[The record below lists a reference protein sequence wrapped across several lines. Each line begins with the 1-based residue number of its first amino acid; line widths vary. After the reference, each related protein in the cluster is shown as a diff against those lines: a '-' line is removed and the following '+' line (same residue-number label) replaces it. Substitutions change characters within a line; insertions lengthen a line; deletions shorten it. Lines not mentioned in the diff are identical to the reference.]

1 MSNSTQPTNTEVN
14 NMSTIETLFHEFLQ
28 NGGEPKVTDFKR
40 HLDQLIKSDIKPL
53 CGRSAKS
60 AAGDSIRD
68 QIKARFGGRGA
79 KWVFVSLDEIKPTLD
94 DFKANDIDVTDY
106 EEFIKEEGKAWIRFA
121 APRLHNNK
129 LCAAF
134 EVRTTGS
141 TVDHPKQLHYISIDE
156 LDDKIETM
164 AGTPHSLRLEQ
175 IKVEEPEVEEQQETE
190 QTEEVVTVD
199 ETTDELE
206 ADFDE
211 EINDDAF

>member
-28 NGGEPKVTDFKR
+28 NGGEPKVTEFKR
-40 HLDQLIKSDIKPL
+40 HLDQLIKSEIKPL

-60 AAGDSIRD
+60 STGDNIRD
-68 QIKARFGGRGA
+68 QIKSRFGGRGA
-79 KWVFVSLDEIKPTLD
+79 KWVFVSLDEIKPTLEE
-94 DFKANDIDVTDY
+94 FKANDIDVTDY
-106 EEFIKEEGKAWIRFA
+106 EEFIEAEGKAWIRFA

-134 EVRTTGS
+134 EVRTSGS

-164 AGTPHSLRLEQ
+164 AGTPHSLRLEK
-175 IKVEEPEVEEQQETE
+175 IKSAEPEVEEQQETE
-190 QTEEVVTVD
+190 LPEEVVTVD
-199 ETTDELE
+199 EATEELE
-206 ADFDE
+206 ADFNE

>member
-1 MSNSTQPTNTEVN
+1 MTNSTQPTNTEVN
-14 NMSTIETLFHEFLQ
+14 NMSTIEILFQEFLQ
-28 NGGEPKVTDFKR
+28 NGGEPKVTEFKSYV
-40 HLDQLIKSDIKPL
+40 DQLIKADIKPL

-60 AAGDSIRD
+60 ASGDNIRD

-79 KWVFVSLDEIKPTLD
+79 KWVFVSLNEIKPTLEE
-94 DFKANDIDVTDY
+94 FKANDVDVTDY
-106 EEFIKEEGKAWIRFA
+106 EEFIEAEGKAWIRFA

-134 EVRTTGS
+134 EVRTSGS
-141 TVDHPKQLHYISIDE
+141 TVDHPKQLHYISLDE

-175 IKVEEPEVEEQQETE
+175 IKGEEPEVEEQQETE
-190 QTEEVVTVD
+190 QTEEIVDVD
-199 ETTDELE
+199 EPAEELE

>member
-1 MSNSTQPTNTEVN
+1 MSNSIQPTNTEVN
-14 NMSTIETLFHEFLQ
+14 NMSTIEILFQEFLQ
-28 NGGEPKVTDFKR
+28 NGGEPKVTEFKR
-40 HLDQLIKSDIKPL
+40 HLDQLIKSEIKPL

-60 AAGDSIRD
+60 STGDNLRD

-94 DFKANDIDVTDY
+94 EFKANDIDVTDY
-106 EEFIKEEGKAWIRFA
+106 EEFINAEGKAWIRFA

-134 EVRTTGS
+134 EVRTSGS
-141 TVDHPKQLHYISIDE
+141 TVDHPKQLHYISIDA

-164 AGTPHSLRLEQ
+164 AGTPHSLRLEK
-175 IKVEEPEVEEQQETE
+175 IKSAEPEVEEQQETE
-190 QTEEVVTVD
+190 QAEEVVTVD
-199 ETTDELE
+199 ETADELD

>member
-1 MSNSTQPTNTEVN
+1 MSNSTQPTNSEVN
-14 NMSTIETLFHEFLQ
+14 NMSTIEILFHEFLQ

-40 HLDQLIKSDIKPL
+40 HLDQLIKTDIKPL
-53 CGRSAKS
+53 CSRSAKTS
-60 AAGDSIRD
+60 TGDNIRD

-94 DFKANDIDVTDY
+94 ELKANDVDVTDY
-106 EEFIKEEGKAWIRFA
+106 EEFIKAEGKAWIRFA

-129 LCAAF
+129 LCASF

-156 LDDKIETM
+156 LDDKLETM

-190 QTEEVVTVD
+190 LTEEVVTVD

>member
-14 NMSTIETLFHEFLQ
+14 NMSTIEILFQEFLQ
-28 NGGEPKVTDFKR
+28 DGGEPKVTQFKAYM
-40 HLDQLIKSDIKPL
+40 DKLIKTEIKPL
-53 CGRSAKS
+53 CSRSAKS
-60 AAGDSIRD
+60 AAGDNIRD

-94 DFKANDIDVTDY
+94 EFKANDIDVTDY

-134 EVRTTGS
+134 EVRTNGS

-156 LDDKIETM
+156 LDDKLETM

-190 QTEEVVTVD
+190 PTEEVVTVD

>member
-14 NMSTIETLFHEFLQ
+14 NMSTIETLFHEFIQ
-28 NGGEPKVTDFKR
+28 NGGEPKVTEFKSYV
-40 HLDQLIKSDIKPL
+40 DQLIKSEIKPL

-60 AAGDSIRD
+60 STGDNIRD

-79 KWVFVSLDEIKPTLD
+79 KWVFVSLDEIKPTLEE
-94 DFKANDIDVTDY
+94 FKVNDVDVTDY
-106 EEFIKEEGKAWIRFA
+106 EEFIEAEGKAWIRFA

-129 LCAAF
+129 LCASF
-134 EVRTTGS
+134 EVRTSGS

-164 AGTPHSLRLEQ
+164 SGTPHSLRLEQ
-175 IKVEEPEVEEQQETE
+175 IKSAEPEVEEQQETE
-190 QTEEVVTVD
+190 PSEEVVTVNEPVED
-199 ETTDELE
+199 IDT
-206 ADFDE
+206 DFDE